1 MLSTIAPPPAIAI
14 VTDPNTTLLLRS
26 RQVVVGGAQNI
37 FCPSL
42 IPTLTINSGPDSINI
57 RYLSIQKQKCFR
69 LQIETYKVNWSA
81 ESKLNT
87 RENLRYKE
95 SQATSPTRSAAVR
108 RQRSRSSHGA
118 RDQAVAKAAAKG
130 DAKAEWNQRQTVS
143 AAPAHRTQPVV

>member
-1 MLSTIAPPPAIAI
+1 MHK
-14 VTDPNTTLLLRS
+14 
-26 RQVVVGGAQNI
+26 I
-37 FCPSL
+37 FFVILL
-42 IPTLTINSGPDSINI
+42 IPNFIINSGPDSIDI
-57 RYLSIQKQKCFR
+57 RYLSIQKCLR

>member
-42 IPTLTINSGPDSINI
+42 IPNFIINSGPDSIDI
-57 RYLSIQKQKCFR
+57 RYLSIQKCLR

>member
-1 MLSTIAPPPAIAI
+1 MFA
-14 VTDPNTTLLLRS
+14 
-26 RQVVVGGAQNI
+26 
-37 FCPSL
+37 F
-42 IPTLTINSGPDSINI
+42 
-57 RYLSIQKQKCFR
+57 
-69 LQIETYKVNWSA
+69 QIETYKVNWSA

-95 SQATSPTRSAAVR
+95 SQASSPTRSAAVR

-143 AAPAHRTQPVV
+143 AAAAHRTQPVV

>member
-1 MLSTIAPPPAIAI
+1 MHVLQKSIACSNGYSSTP
-14 VTDPNTTLLLRS
+14 
-26 RQVVVGGAQNI
+26 QK
-37 FCPSL
+37 
-42 IPTLTINSGPDSINI
+42 NSIKNHYSINI
-57 RYLSIQKQKCFR
+57 SNLSIQKCLR

>member
-1 MLSTIAPPPAIAI
+1 M
-14 VTDPNTTLLLRS
+14 
-26 RQVVVGGAQNI
+26 VGGAQNI
-37 FCPSL
+37 FCHF
-42 IPTLTINSGPDSINI
+42 INSQFYNQLRTSIDI
-57 RYLSIQKQKCFR
+57 RYLSIQKCLR